1 MSNMQKKVVIL
12 GDSGVGKT
20 SILFRYIFDKF
31 DNQNLPT
38 LGASFKSKV
47 IMIPGENNS
56 IKLNLWDTA
65 GQEKFKS
72 LTRMYYQ
79 DAEAAVIVYDATFRE
94 SFESA
99 KNWVADL
106 RENANVPDLL
116 IALVGN
122 KCDLTDKIEVVLE
135 EAHGFAKSIK
145 AEIIKETSAKD
156 NNGVNEL
163 FQEIAVKLY
172 KKQKI

>member
-1 MSNMQKKVVIL
+1 MSSTVQKKVVIL

-47 IMIPGENNS
+47 ISLPQCQDEQ

-79 DAEAAVIVYDATFRE
+79 DAEAAVVVYDATFKE

-99 KNWVADL
+99 KNWV
-106 RENANVPDLL
+106 
-116 IALVGN
+116 
-122 KCDLTDKIEVVLE
+122 
-135 EAHGFAKSIK
+135 
-145 AEIIKETSAKD
+145 
-156 NNGVNEL
+156 
-163 FQEIAVKLY
+163 
-172 KKQKI
+172 